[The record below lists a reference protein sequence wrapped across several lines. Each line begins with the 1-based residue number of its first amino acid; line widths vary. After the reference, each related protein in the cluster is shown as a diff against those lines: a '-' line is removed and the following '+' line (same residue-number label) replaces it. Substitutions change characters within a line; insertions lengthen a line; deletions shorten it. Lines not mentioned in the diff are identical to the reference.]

1 MRLKQDSNMRESQV
15 EDALVTNLV
24 FLSKMLKLPPDIKM
38 ITRQLRLKSGEAR
51 IDLLLSSGKNLCL
64 IELKVVKFSEEW
76 LKQIISY
83 RDELI
88 HLQNAGELVAGNI
101 LCFLLVTD
109 AKERDIELAKQ
120 NNIELVVY
128 VPLDVLKNYYDN
140 LSAVVPFLKI
150 KPNDYGVFNLG
161 LINRALVHLSKGENK
176 QDEIAIKTKLS
187 KQSIHNHLKVAKEFG
202 LVRERDKI
210 YFLTDMGNQYVQSR
224 SKDALIDKLNEKQI
238 EILKHFAAKDPF
250 YSPTVFG
257 IYSIVESAFLRSRN
271 SYPIKL
277 SDLRDMFKKV
287 SGKVNEWQAEKS
299 LSTATYTFL
308 NFAIDLELLGKVG
321 QQIVITPAG
330 FRFILMLQLHKSI
343 EMIESLST
351 KH

>member
-120 NNIELVVY
+120 NNIELFFFF
-128 VPLDVLKNYYDN
+128 PLY
-140 LSAVVPFLKI
+140 
-150 KPNDYGVFNLG
+150 
-161 LINRALVHLSKGENK
+161 
-176 QDEIAIKTKLS
+176 
-187 KQSIHNHLKVAKEFG
+187 
-202 LVRERDKI
+202 
-210 YFLTDMGNQYVQSR
+210 
-224 SKDALIDKLNEKQI
+224 
-238 EILKHFAAKDPF
+238 
-250 YSPTVFG
+250 
-257 IYSIVESAFLRSRN
+257 
-271 SYPIKL
+271 
-277 SDLRDMFKKV
+277 
-287 SGKVNEWQAEKS
+287 
-299 LSTATYTFL
+299 
-308 NFAIDLELLGKVG
+308 
-321 QQIVITPAG
+321 
-330 FRFILMLQLHKSI
+330 
-343 EMIESLST
+343 
-351 KH
+351 